1 MHDVLIDISEYMT
14 QNLGID
20 LLAKSGALIE
30 KIAPLFSMGF
40 GIYVLLLVF
49 YYYGRG
55 LDESVLDLSK
65 RLLGWFIVIALAFN
79 AGAYS
84 NLAISLYGL
93 PEELISWFNETE
105 LNVGM
110 LSNGIKAVQD
120 MVGSLDALAQ
130 EKPWYYVQLHGTI
143 FAAKVVVS
151 ICGLVLVVFAYFFY
165 LIAKLSLALT
175 LMVGPL
181 FIGAMLFPSSRQY
194 GMNWIGQVLNYSL
207 ACLLY
212 AVISVLQMNFV
223 QTKMTGWA
231 NKSYIDSVAKAWEV
245 SYVMVVM
252 TILFLIVVL
261 SIPNIAS
268 ALTGGASVDGHGRT
282 MGRLGSLATRT
293 LSKIPVIGAANK
305 IIGK

>member
-1 MHDVLIDISEYMT
+1 MHEILMDISEYMT
-14 QNLGID
+14 QNLGTD
-20 LLAKSGALIE
+20 LLVKSGALIE

-79 AGAYS
+79 ASMYS
-84 NLAISLYGL
+84 SLAVSLYGL

-105 LNVGM
+105 LNVAM
-110 LSNGIKAVQD
+110 LSSGVKSIQD
-120 MVGSLDALAQ
+120 MVAALDNLLAG
-130 EKPWYYVQLHGTI
+130 KDWYYIQLQITV
-143 FAAKVVVS
+143 FTAKVIVS
-151 ICGLVLVVFAYFFY
+151 ICGLILLIFAYFFY

-175 LMVGPL
+175 LMIGPL
-181 FIGAMLFPSSRQY
+181 FIGALLFPSSRQY

-212 AVISVLQMNFV
+212 AVISVLQMSFV
-223 QTKMTGWA
+223 QSKMAGWA
-231 NKSYIDSVAKAWEV
+231 STSYINSVAKAWEV
-245 SYVMVVM
+245 SYVMVIM

-268 ALTGGASVDGHGRT
+268 ALTGGAAVDGQGRT
-282 MGRLGSLATRT
+282 MGRLGSTVSRA
-293 LSKIPVIGAANK
+293 LSKVPVLNVANK

>member
-1 MHDVLIDISEYMT
+1 MHEILMDISEYMT
-14 QNLGID
+14 QNLGTD
-20 LLAKSGALIE
+20 LLVKSGALIE

-79 AGAYS
+79 ASMYS
-84 NLAISLYGL
+84 SLAVSLYGL

-105 LNVGM
+105 LNVAM
-110 LSNGIKAVQD
+110 LSSGVKSIQD
-120 MVGSLDALAQ
+120 MVAALDNLLAG
-130 EKPWYYVQLHGTI
+130 KDWYYIQLQITV
-143 FAAKVVVS
+143 FTAKVVVS
-151 ICGLVLVVFAYFFY
+151 ICGLILVIFAYFFY

-175 LMVGPL
+175 LMIGPL
-181 FIGAMLFPSSRQY
+181 FIGALLFPSSRQY

-212 AVISVLQMNFV
+212 AVISVLQMSFV
-223 QTKMTGWA
+223 QSKMAGWA
-231 NKSYIDSVAKAWEV
+231 STSYINSVAKAWEV
-245 SYVMVVM
+245 SYVMVIM

-268 ALTGGASVDGHGRT
+268 ALTGGAAVDGQGRT
-282 MGRLGSLATRT
+282 MGRLGSTVSRA
-293 LSKIPVIGAANK
+293 LSKVPVLNVANK

>member
-1 MHDVLIDISEYMT
+1 MQEILIDISEYMT
-14 QNLGID
+14 QNLGAD
-20 LLAKSGALIE
+20 LLVKSGALIE

-65 RLLGWFIVIALAFN
+65 RLLGWFVVIACAFN
-79 AGAYS
+79 ASMYT
-84 NLAISLYGL
+84 NLAVVLYGL
-93 PEELISWFNETE
+93 PEELIGWFNETE
-105 LNVGM
+105 LNVDL
-110 LSNGIKAVQD
+110 LSSGVKSIQD
-120 MVGSLDALAQ
+120 MVAALDDLVGGRA
-130 EKPWYYVQLHGTI
+130 WYYVQLQGTV

-151 ICGLVLVVFAYFFY
+151 LCGLILVVFAYFFY

-181 FIGAMLFPSSRQY
+181 FLGALLFPSTRQY

-212 AVISVLQMNFV
+212 AVISVLQLNFV
-223 QTKMTGWA
+223 QSKMAGWA
-231 NKSYIDSVAKAWEV
+231 NKNYIDSVAKAWEV
-245 SYVMVVM
+245 SYVMVIM

-268 ALTGGASVDGHGRT
+268 ALTGGAAIDGQGRT

-293 LSKIPVIGAANK
+293 LSKVPVIGAANK